1 MEALSIFGTGF
12 LLQKLTSAQSGI
24 IQPLELS
31 FAYCFLVVLM
41 DGVAVSSSE
50 RRSRTAL
57 RAVTAVFICSFAI
70 HASLILTSA
79 WGAAT
84 LATWLAGAAA
94 SVTILGNG
102 ARDIMQR
109 LPAAWPLPSRA
120 LVFGNGSWALNFA
133 RDNRLAGARAA
144 FDVVGIVDEPDGSMP
159 SRDGLSGLARRVV
172 AEKVTD
178 VFVALPMSAADRI
191 RDILAALWFLPVT
204 VRLAPE
210 HLPLLR
216 IPGVDVVAVKSMP
229 VLSRPPFSQAGL
241 SIKRGM
247 DVAGAI
253 SLIVLLL
260 PLFAVIAILIKID
273 SPGPVLFRQ
282 TRTGQFGSSFSMY
295 KFRSLYVEQAD
306 HAADRLV
313 GAGDTRVTRVGR
325 YARKYSLDELPQ
337 LLNVAGGSMSLVG
350 PRPHASRAKA
360 GGRLYAEVRPDY
372 PLRYRVK
379 PGMTG
384 WAQVDG
390 WRGNTDTAEKLMKR
404 VEFDLDYIRSWSLA
418 LDLQILLRTIPSII
432 APPLDNA

>member
-1 MEALSIFGTGF
+1 
-12 LLQKLTSAQSGI
+12 
-24 IQPLELS
+24 
-31 FAYCFLVVLM
+31 
-41 DGVAVSSSE
+41 
-50 RRSRTAL
+50 
-57 RAVTAVFICSFAI
+57 
-70 HASLILTSA
+70 
-79 WGAAT
+79 
-84 LATWLAGAAA
+84 
-94 SVTILGNG
+94 
-102 ARDIMQR
+102 
-109 LPAAWPLPSRA
+109 
-120 LVFGNGSWALNFA
+120 
-133 RDNRLAGARAA
+133 
-144 FDVVGIVDEPDGSMP
+144 
-159 SRDGLSGLARRVV
+159 
-172 AEKVTD
+172 
-178 VFVALPMSAADRI
+178 
-191 RDILAALWFLPVT
+191 
-204 VRLAPE
+204 
-210 HLPLLR
+210 
-216 IPGVDVVAVKSMP
+216 MP

-260 PLFAVIAILIKID
+260 PLLVVLAILIKLD

-384 WAQVDG
+384 WAQVNG

-418 LDLQILLRTIPSII
+418 MDLHILLRTIPSIL